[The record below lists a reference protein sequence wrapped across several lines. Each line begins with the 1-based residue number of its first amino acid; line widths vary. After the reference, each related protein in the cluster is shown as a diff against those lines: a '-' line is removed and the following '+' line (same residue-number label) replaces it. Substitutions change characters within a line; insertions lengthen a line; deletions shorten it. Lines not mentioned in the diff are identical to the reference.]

1 MTEVP
6 HTRVLIVGTGFSGLG
21 MAIRLSQ
28 KGDQDY
34 VILEKADDVGGT
46 WRDNRYPG
54 CACDVPSRL
63 YSFSFAQNPSWSREF
78 APAEEIWAYLRDCT
92 ERYGIHE
99 RITFGA
105 DLAELTYDESELRW
119 LATARDGRS
128 WTADAVVLGV
138 GALHQPQL
146 PDILGLD
153 TFEGPVLHSALW
165 PAADDELTGKRVAV
179 VGTGASSV
187 QLVPAL
193 APRAQQLHVFQRTA
207 AWILP
212 KHDNELSSRRQVAY
226 RAVPGLQRAVR
237 WATYWQLE
245 SRVLAFARYPKAMR
259 LVERI
264 SLRHLARS
272 VRDPQVRAKLT
283 PDYTF
288 GCKRVL
294 VSSDYWSAFDR
305 DDVEIVTDG
314 IARVER
320 NAVVTVDGTRR
331 EVEAIVLGTG
341 FNITGSFERIEIRG
355 VGGASL
361 ADSWSSGMVTN
372 LGITVAG
379 HPELYFLLG
388 PNTALGHS
396 SVVMM
401 IEFATKYVLQC
412 LERARV
418 TAAPHVAT
426 SGAQVDFTAEMR
438 RRSKGTVWASG
449 CRSWY
454 LDRFGNN
461 TTVWPGSTLSYWWRT
476 RRVDPTHFE
485 PVPARLPVPAQSV
498 PASAEGETIVPQ
510 QF

>member
-1 MTEVP
+1 MTVVP

-28 KGDQDY
+28 QGDQDY
-34 VILEKADDVGGT
+34 VILEKADAVGGT

-78 APAEEIWAYLRDCT
+78 APATEIWQYLRDAA
-92 ERYGIHE
+92 ERYGIGD
-99 RITFGA
+99 RIVFGA
-105 DLAELTYDESELRW
+105 DLEALTYDESQRRW

-146 PDILGLD
+146 PEIAGLD

-165 PAADDELTGKRVAV
+165 PAGDDGLTGKRVAV

-193 APRAQQLHVFQRTA
+193 APRAGQLHVFQRTA
-207 AWILP
+207 SWILP
-212 KHDNELSSRRQVAY
+212 KHDKELSARRHAAY
-226 RAVPGLQRAVR
+226 RRVPGLQRAVR
-237 WATYWQLE
+237 WATYWELE
-245 SRVLAFARYPKAMR
+245 SRVLAFARYPKAMA

-264 SLRHLARS
+264 SLRHLAKS
-272 VRDPQVRAKLT
+272 VCNPQVRAKLT
-283 PDYTF
+283 PHYTF

-294 VSSDYWSAFDR
+294 VSNDYWAAFDR

-314 IARVER
+314 IVSVER
-320 NAVVTVDGTRR
+320 DAVVTADGNRRVVD
-331 EVEAIVLGTG
+331 AIVLGTG
-341 FNITGSFERIEIRG
+341 FNVAGSFERIDIRG
-355 VGGASL
+355 VGGRSM
-361 ADSWSSGMVTN
+361 ADSWSSGMETN
-372 LGITVAG
+372 LGVSVAG
-379 HPELYFLLG
+379 YPELYVLLG
-388 PNTALGHS
+388 PNTGLGHT

-401 IEFATKYVLQC
+401 IEFATRYVLQC
-412 LERARV
+412 LERANATGAAHVV
-418 TAAPHVAT
+418 T
-426 SGAQVDFTAEMR
+426 GRAQSEFTFEMR
-438 RRSKGTVWASG
+438 QRSKGTVWATG
-449 CRSWY
+449 CHSWY

-461 TTVWPGSTLSYWWRT
+461 TFLWPGSTLGYWWRT

-485 PVPARLPVPAQSV
+485 PVRASEPAPASVPVPAQ
-498 PASAEGETIVPQ
+498 GETHVPQ
-510 QF
+510 RF